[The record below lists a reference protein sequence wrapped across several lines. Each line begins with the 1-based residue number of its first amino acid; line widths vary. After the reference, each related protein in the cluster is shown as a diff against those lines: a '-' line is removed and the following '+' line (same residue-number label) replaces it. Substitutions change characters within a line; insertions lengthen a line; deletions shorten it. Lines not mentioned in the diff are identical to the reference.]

1 MKQGS
6 ELSASSVILPVTA
19 SGEGLVWMLVGTLV
33 LYTGQGPRKLSL
45 MSINRK
51 VEKERTDVWSEV
63 RSLGGTL

>member
-1 MKQGS
+1 
-6 ELSASSVILPVTA
+6 
-19 SGEGLVWMLVGTLV
+19 MLVGTLV